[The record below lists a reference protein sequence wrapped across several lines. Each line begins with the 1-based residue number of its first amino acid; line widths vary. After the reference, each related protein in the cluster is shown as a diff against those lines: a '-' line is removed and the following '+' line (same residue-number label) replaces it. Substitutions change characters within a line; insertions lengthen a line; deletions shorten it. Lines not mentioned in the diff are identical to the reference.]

1 VKELKFFL
9 DPAGNDRYGDHDWKE
24 RILVM
29 LQGMLGPYQLMEP
42 VGEGSLGRVYKALDT
57 RQQKLVA
64 VKVLHDRL
72 RQDPLFTGVFHRE
85 LMMQQRV
92 SHPHL
97 VRYLDGCYE
106 PPVFYMVTQWID
118 GWTLRQII
126 KHFGRLP
133 PLVSLCIAWQFAQG
147 LDGLHLHDLVHADLS
162 ASNIMIERSGRVF
175 LADFSLVLDSALDS
189 YKNMIIGTPGYYSPE
204 HLSAES
210 VVAASDIYV
219 LGLLIFEMVE
229 GRKIIPEMDAKTKM
243 PEIIQAMRSLRV
255 GPMKCTHAALRQGLS
270 QILEPMLE
278 PMLVRRVN
286 SIEKVASSLKH
297 LLLKF
302 GIQDPYGAVRQFLKD
317 GQFQTTDSQKHRDQD
332 IYQGY
337 KPYSIEDIQLLA
349 KGS

>member
-1 VKELKFFL
+1 
-9 DPAGNDRYGDHDWKE
+9 
-24 RILVM
+24 M
-29 LQGMLGPYQLMEP
+29 LQGMLGPYQLLEP
-42 VGEGSLGRVYKALDT
+42 IGEGSLGRVYKAMDT

-72 RQDPLFTGVFHRE
+72 RQDPTFTGVFHRE

-97 VRYLDGCYE
+97 VRYLDGCYN

-118 GWTLRQII
+118 GWTLRHILRY
-126 KHFGRLP
+126 FGRLP

-189 YKNMIIGTPGYYSPE
+189 YKNMVIGTPGYYSPE
-204 HLSAES
+204 HLSAEA

-219 LGLLIFEMVE
+219 MGLLIFEMVE
-229 GRKIIPEMDAKTKM
+229 GQKIIPELDARTKRL
-243 PEIIQAMRSLRV
+243 EVIQAMRNLRGGIV
-255 GPMKCTHAALRQGLS
+255 KCTDEHLRLGINQILRQT
-270 QILEPMLE
+270 LEPMLA
-278 PMLVRRVN
+278 RRLN
-286 SIEKVASSLKH
+286 SIEKASSSLKH
-297 LLLKF
+297 ILLKF

-317 GQFQTTDSQKHRDQD
+317 GQFQTTESQKHRDQD

>member
-1 VKELKFFL
+1 
-9 DPAGNDRYGDHDWKE
+9 
-24 RILVM
+24 M
-29 LQGMLGPYQLMEP
+29 LQGMLGPYQLLEP

-57 RQQKLVA
+57 RVQKLVA

-97 VRYLDGCYE
+97 VRYLDGCYN

-118 GWTLRQII
+118 GWTLRQALR
-126 KHFGRLP
+126 HFGRLP

-219 LGLLIFEMVE
+219 MGLLIFEMVE
-229 GRKIIPEMDAKTKM
+229 GQKIIPEMDAKSKRT
-243 PEIIQAMRSLRV
+243 EIIQSMRNLRV
-255 GPMKCTHAALRQGLS
+255 GIQKCTNENLRQGLN
-270 QILEPMLE
+270 QLLAQALE
-278 PMLVRRVN
+278 PMLVRRLN
-286 SIEKVASSLKH
+286 SVEKASSYIKH

-317 GQFQTTDSQKHRDQD
+317 GQFQTTENQKHRDQD

>member
-1 VKELKFFL
+1 
-9 DPAGNDRYGDHDWKE
+9 
-24 RILVM
+24 M
-29 LQGMLGPYQLMEP
+29 LQGMLGPYQLMEA

-57 RQQKLVA
+57 RSQKLVA
-64 VKVLHDRL
+64 VKILHDRL

-97 VRYLDGCYE
+97 VRYLDGCYN

-118 GWTLRQII
+118 GWTLRQVL
-126 KHFGRLP
+126 KHFGRMP

-162 ASNIMIERSGRVF
+162 ASNIMIERSGRVY

-189 YKNMIIGTPGYYSPE
+189 YKNMVFGTPGYYSPE
-204 HLSAES
+204 HLSADAVE
-210 VVAASDIYV
+210 AASDIYV

-229 GRKIIPEMDAKTKM
+229 GQKIIPEMDARTKR
-243 PEIIQAMRSLRV
+243 PEIIQAMRGLRV
-255 GPMKCTHAALRQGLS
+255 NLVKCTQEPLRQGLN
-270 QILEPMLE
+270 QFLVQALEPMLN
-278 PMLVRRVN
+278 RRLN
-286 SIEKVASSLKH
+286 SVEKAASYIKH

-317 GQFQTTDSQKHRDQD
+317 GQFQTTESQKHKDQD

-349 KGS
+349 RGS

>member
-1 VKELKFFL
+1 
-9 DPAGNDRYGDHDWKE
+9 
-24 RILVM
+24 
-29 LQGMLGPYQLMEP
+29 MLGPYQLIEA

-57 RQQKLVA
+57 RSQKLVA

-97 VRYLDGCYE
+97 VRYLDGCYN

-118 GWTLRQII
+118 GWTLRQVL
-126 KHFGRLP
+126 KHFGRMP

-162 ASNIMIERSGRVF
+162 ASNIMIERSGRVY

-204 HLSAES
+204 HLSADS

-229 GRKIIPEMDAKTKM
+229 GQKVIPEMDARTKR
-243 PEIIQAMRSLRV
+243 PEIIQAMRQLRV
-255 GPMKCTHAALRQGLS
+255 NVLKCTQEPLRQGLN
-270 QILEPMLE
+270 QFLVQALEPMLT
-278 PMLVRRVN
+278 RRLN
-286 SIEKVASSLKH
+286 SIEKAASYIKH

-317 GQFQTTDSQKHRDQD
+317 GQFQTTESQKHRDQD

-349 KGS
+349 RGS